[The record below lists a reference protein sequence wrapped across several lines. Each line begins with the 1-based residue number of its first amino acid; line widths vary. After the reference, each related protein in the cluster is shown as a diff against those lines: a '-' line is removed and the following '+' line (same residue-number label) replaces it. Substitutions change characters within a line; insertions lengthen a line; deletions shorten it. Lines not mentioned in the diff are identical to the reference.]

1 MNITEDNYSIDQ
13 LAQAITKQNMYMQGI
28 DYLMICDV
36 SRNQFYDKIISSC
49 VKDKVVVDIGF
60 GSGILTMM
68 AIHHG
73 AKKVYAFEQDAATF
87 DFGKAMIQSMGYADK
102 VEFFNLRW
110 EQHNPVYD
118 YDVIIHELLMRS
130 FWGEGLKTIANNN
143 IGRSSNIFPHLVR
156 CEVWCKE
163 NVVDTDYYGKSK
175 LPTLETGLDYLDM
188 NTHFQKLLSSEEYF
202 AFYPGWNGGEEFDKK
217 IGEYTIDINEKIV
230 PDIFKIKVE
239 VPPSCLVTT
248 KTFVH
253 DWPII
258 RFEGTRSWAPDKMVF
273 SETGGM
279 KTFHHRT
286 SDGVWWLS

>member
-1 MNITEDNYSIDQ
+1 
-13 LAQAITKQNMYMQGI
+13 
-28 DYLMICDV
+28 
-36 SRNQFYDKIISSC
+36 
-49 VKDKVVVDIGF
+49 
-60 GSGILTMM
+60 
-68 AIHHG
+68 
-73 AKKVYAFEQDAATF
+73 
-87 DFGKAMIQSMGYADK
+87 
-102 VEFFNLRW
+102 
-110 EQHNPVYD
+110 
-118 YDVIIHELLMRS
+118 MRS
-130 FWGEGLKTIANNN
+130 FWGEGLKTIANDN
-143 IGRSSNIFPHLVR
+143 IGKSSNIFPHLVR

-217 IGEYTIDINEKIV
+217 IGEYTIDINEEIV

-258 RFEGTRSWAPDKMVF
+258 RHDGSWAPDKMVF

>member
-1 MNITEDNYSIDQ
+1 MSITEDNYSIDQ

-28 DYLMICDV
+28 DYLMMCDV

-110 EQHNPVYD
+110 EKYNPVYD

-130 FWGEGLKTIANNN
+130 FWGEGLKTIANDN

-163 NVVDTDYYGKSK
+163 NVVDTNYYGQSK

-188 NTHFQKLLSSEEYF
+188 NAHFQKLLSSEEYF
-202 AFYPGWNGGEEFDKK
+202 AFYPGWNKGEDFDKK
-217 IGEYTIDINEKIV
+217 IGEYTIDINKETV
-230 PDIFKIKVE
+230 PDIFEIKVK

-248 KTFVH
+248 QTFVH

-258 RFEGTRSWAPDKMVF
+258 RHDGSWAPDKMVF